1 MAITLDDL
9 KVRAIDYLLASI
21 HEGQLTIEPFC
32 SCGTAL
38 DENYYCEQCGKVCDC
53 RFVACSGPQALGIV
67 EKLVAGNPNFR
78 NFKASLLVE

>member
-9 KVRAIDYLLASI
+9 KMRAVDYLLASI
-21 HEGQLTIEPFC
+21 EAGELILEPFC

-38 DENYYCEQCGKVCDC
+38 DENYHCAKCGKVCDC
-53 RFVACSGPQALGIV
+53 KFVACSSPQALGIV

-78 NFKASLLVE
+78 NFKSSLLVE